1 MPTVLRVLLTLV
13 LVVAAGLLSYT
24 LARYYLYS
32 PWTRDA
38 RVRADVVTVASDVS
52 GYVDDIR
59 VHNNQFVHKG
69 DVLFVID
76 QDRYKLALATA
87 EASVAAA
94 HAQSSML
101 LNQYQRRLK
110 LTPGSSISIENLDN
124 ARRQAETAAANYQ
137 QAVAARDTAALN
149 LKRTEVRASVNGFIT
164 NLNLARGTYAPQ
176 GQPVMALIDS
186 DSYRIEAY
194 FEETKIRQVRLGATA
209 EIHLMDGSPALQA
222 TVLGIARGITDR
234 DNPNGPQLLSSINPT
249 FTWVR
254 LAQRIPVS
262 LHITHVPP
270 GVLISAGMTCTV
282 IVRQERRPKSAL
294 DIKKV
299 RLHGWIARDRHR
311 RVAAAIWNPVYHA
324 TAKRVRDLS
333 ITFGHAAALI
343 GDSVVPPMA
352 PSSPLLLSSKAHT

>member
-1 MPTVLRVLLTLV
+1 MQPVLRVLLTLV
-13 LVVAAGLLSYT
+13 LVIAAALLSYA

-38 RVRADVVTVASDVS
+38 RVRANVVTVAPDVS

-59 VHNNQFVHKG
+59 VRNDQLVHKG

-94 HAQSSML
+94 YAQSSML
-101 LNQYQRRLK
+101 LDQYQRRLK

-124 ARRQAETAAANYQ
+124 ARRQAETAAANHQ

-164 NLNLARGTYAPQ
+164 NLNLTRGTYASP

-194 FEETKIRQVRLGATA
+194 FEETKISQVKPGATA
-209 EIHLMDGSPALQA
+209 EIYLMDGSPALHG
-222 TVLGIARGITDR
+222 TVQGIARGITDR
-234 DNPNGPQLLSSINPT
+234 DNASGPQLLSSINPT

-282 IVRQERRPKSAL
+282 IVSKRATPQIGP
-294 DIKKV
+294 DIKK
-299 RLHGWIARDRHR
+299 
-311 RVAAAIWNPVYHA
+311 AAPKILG
-324 TAKRVRDLS
+324 TR
-333 ITFGHAAALI
+333 
-343 GDSVVPPMA
+343 
-352 PSSPLLLSSKAHT
+352 SS